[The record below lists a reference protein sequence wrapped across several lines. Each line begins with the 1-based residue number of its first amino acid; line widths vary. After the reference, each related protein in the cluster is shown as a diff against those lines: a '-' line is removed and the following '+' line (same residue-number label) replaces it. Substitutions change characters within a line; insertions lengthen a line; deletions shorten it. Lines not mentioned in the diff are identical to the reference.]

1 MIEARRLYG
10 RHHVGRLQ
18 ASITN
23 QVRLR
28 LIPYNRRLVDAS
40 KQRGWSQKELAMLVG
55 VQVSLISAVETLRI
69 IPHMQLQDEI
79 AGALDMDRESLFSD
93 PLIEA
98 QREGVFDNRV
108 VEMSEPHLKWLT
120 QTRKAEVLSGPP
132 APEELAIRGLLEER
146 VEEVLRALRL
156 KEQLVLRK
164 RFGLD
169 GDGEKTLE
177 KVGQEMGFTRNWV
190 GQIEAKALRHLRHP
204 SRSQKLKDL
213 V

>member
-1 MIEARRLYG
+1 MD
-10 RHHVGRLQ
+10 
-18 ASITN
+18 ITN

-28 LIPYNRRLVDAS
+28 LIPYNRRLVDAR
-40 KQRGWSQKELAMLVG
+40 KERGWSQKNLAMLVG
-55 VQVSLISAVETLRI
+55 VRANLISAVETLRV

-79 AGALDMDRESLFSD
+79 AGALDMDRKYLFSA

-98 QREGVFDNRV
+98 QREGVFDKRV

-120 QTRKAEVLSGPP
+120 QTRKAEVLPGPP
-132 APEELAIRGLLEER
+132 APEESAVRGLLEER
-146 VEEVLRALRL
+146 VEEVLSVLRL

-204 SRSQKLKDL
+204 SRSQKLKDYL